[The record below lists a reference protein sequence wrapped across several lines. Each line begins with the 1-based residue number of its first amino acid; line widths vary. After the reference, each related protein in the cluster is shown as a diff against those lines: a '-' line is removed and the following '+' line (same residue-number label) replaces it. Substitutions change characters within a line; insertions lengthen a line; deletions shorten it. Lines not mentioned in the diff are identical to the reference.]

1 MNYIDAQNVRLAAF
15 SIVGQAQMWWE
26 SKERE
31 LTASEKVI
39 MWESFLQEM
48 QVKFIPAVVKDRKVV
63 EFTNLVQGAM
73 LVITYE
79 TKFEEL
85 S

>member
-1 MNYIDAQNVRLAAF
+1 MVAF
-15 SIVGQAQMWWE
+15 SMFGQAQVWWE

-31 LTASEKVI
+31 LTVAIKAI
-39 MWESFLQEM
+39 TWELFLQEM
-48 QVKFIPAVVKDRKVV
+48 QDKYVLSVIKDRKAV

-73 LVITYE
+73 IVTEYE

-85 S
+85 SKYAPNVIATE

>member
-31 LTASEKVI
+31 LTASGKVI
-39 MWESFLQEM
+39 TWESFLQEM

-73 LVITYE
+73 LVT
-79 TKFEEL
+79 T
-85 S
+85 